1 MDGAGSSDQSRNEFE
16 LVEELERLRRRV
28 VELEEELSA
37 LSAGGEGSGARHVPR
52 ADRRKLEAKVEVR
65 GEFDQFQA
73 QGVDMST
80 GGLCVEVSEPL
91 PFDMM
96 LSVEDEEYAY
106 RGRMVWMKSLA
117 DGSYRLGFRFV
128 PPDLSRDHD

>member
-1 MDGAGSSDQSRNEFE
+1 MDAAGSSDQSRNEFE

-80 GGLCVEVSEPL
+80 AT
-91 PFDMM
+91 F
-96 LSVEDEEYAY
+96 A
-106 RGRMVWMKSLA
+106 
-117 DGSYRLGFRFV
+117 
-128 PPDLSRDHD
+128 

>member
-1 MDGAGSSDQSRNEFE
+1 MDGAGSGDQPRSEFE
-16 LVEELERLRRRV
+16 LVEELERLRQRV
-28 VELEEELSA
+28 VELEEELA
-37 LSAGGEGSGARHVPR
+37 TLSAGGGGAEVRYVPR

-65 GEFDQFQA
+65 GDFDQFQA